1 MQDKEKEQ
9 QLSYAGLRRRQ
20 FMKTVVIGSGAVAI
34 GTALP
39 TYSGK
44 LELRRA
50 DPEFERMVAVLNKCG
65 SEFGNIKKGY

>member
-1 MQDKEKEQ
+1 MPDKEKEQ
-9 QLSYAGLRRRQ
+9 QLSDGGLKRRQ
-20 FMKTVVIGSGAVAI
+20 FLKTVVIGSGAITV

-44 LELRRA
+44 LKLRRA
-50 DPEFERMVAVLNKCG
+50 DPELERMVAVLNKCG

>member
-1 MQDKEKEQ
+1 MEDKEKEQ
-9 QLSYAGLRRRQ
+9 QLSYAPLRRRQ

-44 LELRRA
+44 LKLRRA
-50 DPEFERMVAVLNKCG
+50 DPELERMDAVLNKCG

>member
-1 MQDKEKEQ
+1 MEDKEKEQ
-9 QLSYAGLRRRQ
+9 QLSYAPLRRRQ

-39 TYSGK
+39 TYSSK
-44 LELRRA
+44 LKLRRA
-50 DPEFERMVAVLNKCG
+50 DPELERMVAVLNKCG

>member
-1 MQDKEKEQ
+1 MPDKEKEQ
-9 QLSYAGLRRRQ
+9 QLSYGVFRRRQ
-20 FMKTVVIGSGAVAI
+20 FLKTVVIGSGAVAI

-44 LELRRA
+44 LELRKA
-50 DPEFERMVAVLNKCG
+50 DPELERMVAVLNKCG

>member
-1 MQDKEKEQ
+1 MQDKEQ
-9 QLSYAGLRRRQ
+9 QLSYAGLRRRR
-20 FMKTVVIGSGAVAI
+20 FMKTMVIGSGAVAI

-39 TYSGK
+39 SYSGK

-50 DPEFERMVAVLNKCG
+50 DSELERMVAVLNKCG

>member
-1 MQDKEKEQ
+1 
-9 QLSYAGLRRRQ
+9 
-20 FMKTVVIGSGAVAI
+20 MKTVVIGSGAVAI

-50 DPEFERMVAVLNKCG
+50 DPELERMVAVLNKCG

>member
-1 MQDKEKEQ
+1 
-9 QLSYAGLRRRQ
+9 
-20 FMKTVVIGSGAVAI
+20 MKTVVIGSGAVAI

-44 LELRRA
+44 LKLRRA
-50 DPEFERMVAVLNKCG
+50 DPELERMVAVLNKCG

>member
-9 QLSYAGLRRRQ
+9 QLSYAGLKRRQ

-39 TYSGK
+39 SYSRK

-50 DPEFERMVAVLNKCG
+50 DSELERMVAVLNKCG

>member
-9 QLSYAGLRRRQ
+9 QLSYARLRRRL
-20 FMKTVVIGSGAVAI
+20 FMKTVGIGSGAVAI

-39 TYSGK
+39 TYRGK
-44 LELRRA
+44 LKLRRA
-50 DPEFERMVAVLNKCG
+50 DPELERMVAVLNKCG